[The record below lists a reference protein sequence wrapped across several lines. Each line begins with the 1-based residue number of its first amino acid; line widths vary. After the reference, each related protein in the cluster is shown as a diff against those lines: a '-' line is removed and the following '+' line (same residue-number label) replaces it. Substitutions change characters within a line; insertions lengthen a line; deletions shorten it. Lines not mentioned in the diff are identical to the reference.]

1 MKNPKEQTISSKNTI
16 TVISFLVFVGFMK
29 SPAVFC
35 TESHQS
41 TVVLS
46 RTRILDHIFLK
57 LLVQNF
63 LDSEFLHL
71 PCGEYQKVKNVC
83 ILNWTFSFLNVCY
96 HGISSNIWYNKNNM
110 KAGVNS
116 LWIGKI
122 KSCLRTTNLLLKR
135 KCDHFRFSS
144 PKLESQLSYSLAV

>member
-16 TVISFLVFVGFMK
+16 TVISVLAFVGFMK
-29 SPAVFC
+29 SPAVFH

-41 TVVLS
+41 SIVIS
-46 RTRILDHIFLK
+46 RTRILDHIFSK

-71 PCGEYQKVKNVC
+71 PCGEYLRDKNVW

-96 HGISSNIWYNKNNM
+96 HAISSNIWYNKNNV

-116 LWIGKI
+116 LWTDKKVVLG
-122 KSCLRTTNLLLKR
+122 
-135 KCDHFRFSS
+135 
-144 PKLESQLSYSLAV
+144 QLTFY

>member
-16 TVISFLVFVGFMK
+16 TVISVLAFVGFMK
-29 SPAVFC
+29 SPAVFH

-41 TVVLS
+41 SIVIS
-46 RTRILDHIFLK
+46 RNLRILGHIFSK

-71 PCGEYQKVKNVC
+71 PCGEYLRDKNVW

-96 HGISSNIWYNKNNM
+96 HAISSNIWYNKNNV

-116 LWIGKI
+116 LWTDKKVVLG
-122 KSCLRTTNLLLKR
+122 
-135 KCDHFRFSS
+135 
-144 PKLESQLSYSLAV
+144 QLTFY

>member
-29 SPAVFC
+29 SPTVFC

-46 RTRILDHIFLK
+46 RMRILDHIFLK
-57 LLVQNF
+57 LLVQNC

-71 PCGEYQKVKNVC
+71 PCGEYHSQK
-83 ILNWTFSFLNVCY
+83 
-96 HGISSNIWYNKNNM
+96 
-110 KAGVNS
+110 
-116 LWIGKI
+116 
-122 KSCLRTTNLLLKR
+122 CL
-135 KCDHFRFSS
+135 HS
-144 PKLESQLSYSLAV
+144 